1 VIFTAPAD
9 HDGAAI
15 AGNFVEVSV
24 SNGEVSIGQAFQ
36 FEVEKLARRKQ
47 VVFEYSERS
56 NEQLRFEVI
65 DGVPSIVANK
75 QGILALAKLL
85 MTVGAAQRPEGFRL
99 VLRQDFDGDR
109 DEVFRV
115 QLEEKKSD
123 APVTTDT
130 TPVTVV

>member
-1 VIFTAPAD
+1 M
-9 HDGAAI
+9 
-15 AGNFVEVSV
+15 

-36 FEVEKLARRKQ
+36 FEVEKLARKKQ

-115 QLEEKKSD
+115 QLEEKKSET
-123 APVTTDT
+123 PVTAET